1 MTARRLATN
10 PVHLGL
16 GATAEPEPEFTGID
30 WYADYISRHAAD
42 GDEAR
47 LVSQF
52 AFSESW
58 DAWEMHPRGAE
69 VVICTRG
76 RIALIQEFPDGRVAR
91 TSLAPGDYAI
101 NPPGIWHTADVEG
114 DAEAEA
120 IFITAGAG
128 TEHRTRSDSDAPRG

>member
-1 MTARRLATN
+1 MTARRLSAN

-16 GATAEPEPEFTGID
+16 GATATPEPEFTGMD
-30 WYADYISRHAAD
+30 WYEDYISRHAAD

-76 RIALIQEFPDGRVAR
+76 RIRLIQEFADGRIAE
-91 TSLAPGDYAI
+91 TSLASGDYAI
-101 NPPGIWHTADVEG
+101 NPPGVWHTADVEG
-114 DAEAEA
+114 DEEAEA
-120 IFITAGAG
+120 IFITPGAG
-128 TEHRTRSDSDAPRG
+128 TEHRPRWGAEGARG